1 MTVKAFLQEPIRYLS
16 EENQVFVIANVTY
29 GELLPC
35 IASPERLIPVR
46 IERKISLVRDL
57 HALVTMTRV
66 FRRHRFDV
74 VHSLTP
80 KAGLLAMTAAFI
92 AGIDTR
98 VHTFTGQVWATKT
111 GLARWI
117 FKKIDRVIG
126 SLASHVLVDSASQ
139 RRFLLDQGV
148 VSARKSAVLHHGSV
162 SGVDLHRFKPNP
174 PVREKLRKS
183 LGFLDTSVVL
193 LFIGRMNRDKGVL
206 DLAAAFAT
214 ISTDF
219 PDAHLLFVG
228 PDEEGMLAEI
238 KALTAACIS
247 RVHFVGFTDEPE
259 SYMAVADVL
268 CLPSYREGFGN
279 VVIEAAA
286 VGIPTL
292 GSRIYGVVDA
302 VVDGV
307 TGFLFEVRNIE
318 ALTGSLKRLLADK
331 ALRESLGENARLRAE
346 REFSSERLA
355 QAWLAYYE
363 SLT

>member
-1 MTVKAFLQEPIRYLS
+1 
-16 EENQVFVIANVTY
+16 
-29 GELLPC
+29 
-35 IASPERLIPVR
+35 
-46 IERKISLVRDL
+46 
-57 HALVTMTRV
+57 
-66 FRRHRFDV
+66 
-74 VHSLTP
+74 
-80 KAGLLAMTAAFI
+80 
-92 AGIDTR
+92 
-98 VHTFTGQVWATKT
+98 
-111 GLARWI
+111 
-117 FKKIDRVIG
+117 
-126 SLASHVLVDSASQ
+126 
-139 RRFLLDQGV
+139 
-148 VSARKSAVLHHGSV
+148 
-162 SGVDLHRFKPNP
+162 
-174 PVREKLRKS
+174 
-183 LGFLDTSVVL
+183 
-193 LFIGRMNRDKGVL
+193 
-206 DLAAAFAT
+206 
-214 ISTDF
+214 
-219 PDAHLLFVG
+219 
-228 PDEEGMLAEI
+228 
-238 KALTAACIS
+238 
-247 RVHFVGFTDEPE
+247 VHFVGFTDEPE